1 MPDWLW
7 RRRLMTDTE
16 KYGTG
21 LMLVGYA
28 LILLYLG
35 EPVWAI
41 LPAVAAVAILG
52 ACLHS
57 QIFKG

>member
-1 MPDWLW
+1 
-7 RRRLMTDTE
+7 MTDTE

-35 EPVWAI
+35 EPIWAI
-41 LPAVAAVAILG
+41 LPAVAAVYILG
-52 ACLHS
+52 SLLHE

>member
-1 MPDWLW
+1 
-7 RRRLMTDTE
+7 MTDTGF

-21 LMLVGYA
+21 LGLLGFALV
-28 LILLYLG
+28 LQYLG
-35 EPVWAI
+35 EPIWAI

-52 ACLHS
+52 SCLHS